1 MASRTLWAWFDLL
14 SSYTRLDYFDVT
26 LVCEDSKYNLAHKDV
41 LAKYKKIGIEKT
53 SDLLSKSVSDSASKK
68 FGIKKNL
75 NSVSKIFGIKKGS
88 NLVSKKFGIEKSFGF
103 GIENFWYRKK
113 FRIRYRKNLV
123 SEKSFG
129 FGFVQIFGF
138 VTHCSWVNF

>member
-26 LVCEDSKYNLAHKDV
+26 LVCEDSKYNLAHKVV

-68 FGIKKNL
+68 FGIKKFEF
-75 NSVSKIFGIKKGS
+75 S
-88 NLVSKKFGIEKSFGF
+88 
-103 GIENFWYRKK
+103 IENFWYRKK
-113 FRIRYRKNLV
+113 FRIWY
-123 SEKSFG
+123 
-129 FGFVQIFGF
+129 
-138 VTHCSWVNF
+138 

>member
-26 LVCEDSKYNLAHKDV
+26 LVCEDSKYNLAHKVV

-68 FGIKKNL
+68 IGIKQVL
-75 NSVSKIFGIKKGS
+75 NSVSKI
-88 NLVSKKFGIEKSFGF
+88 FGIEKSFGF
-103 GIENFWYRKK
+103 GIEKIWYRKK
-113 FRIRYRKNLV
+113 FRIRY
-123 SEKSFG
+123 
-129 FGFVQIFGF
+129 
-138 VTHCSWVNF
+138 